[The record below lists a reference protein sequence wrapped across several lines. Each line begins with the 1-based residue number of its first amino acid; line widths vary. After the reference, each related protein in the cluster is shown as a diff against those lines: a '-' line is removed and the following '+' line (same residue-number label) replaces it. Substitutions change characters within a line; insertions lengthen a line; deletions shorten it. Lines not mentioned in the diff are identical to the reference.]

1 MFTLNSVWSGDIKV
15 VVSICYTYQDMGVWG
30 EQRTAP
36 ELHLECMSLM
46 VARLSSQ
53 FFLKRVKGAILAH
66 EQTSIVLRQI
76 VVPAMCCCYVVIIKY
91 SWEAIIMNGQLDRHS
106 SVSIV

>member
-15 VVSICYTYQDMGVWG
+15 VVSICYTHQDMGVWG

-46 VARLSSQ
+46 VVRLSSQ
-53 FFLKRVKGAILAH
+53 LFLTLVKGAILSH
-66 EQTSIVLRQI
+66 EQTSTIVGNRQ
-76 VVPAMCCCYVVIIKY
+76 VGTYLLCSVAM
-91 SWEAIIMNGQLDRHS
+91 S
-106 SVSIV
+106 S